1 MYPEASTK
9 TLLPSEKVMFPRR
22 MTNEFRWSLFI
33 VGRNVLLFA
42 VFPFMW
48 GFMVTRGVKWGKSLG
63 PEVFLCVG

>member
-9 TLLPSEKVMFPRR
+9 TLLPSEKSDVSR

-33 VGRNVLLFA
+33 VGRNILLFA

-48 GFMVTRGVKWGKSLG
+48 GFMVTRGVEWGKSLG
-63 PEVFLCVG
+63 PEVFLCVE